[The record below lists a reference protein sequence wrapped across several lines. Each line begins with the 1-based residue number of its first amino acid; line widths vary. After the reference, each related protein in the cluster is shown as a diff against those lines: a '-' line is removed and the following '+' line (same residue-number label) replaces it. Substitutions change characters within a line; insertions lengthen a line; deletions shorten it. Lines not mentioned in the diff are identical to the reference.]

1 VPRGSNDVPVSAFFL
16 VLLGIL
22 LVLFGFLAGG
32 NLPLV
37 ALGVVSLIAGG
48 VFETLAIRRR

>member
-1 VPRGSNDVPVSAFFL
+1 VPASAFFL

-22 LVLFGFLAGG
+22 LVVFGFLAGG
-32 NLPLV
+32 SIPVV

-48 VFETLAIRRR
+48 VFETLAVPRK